1 MSSSRSD
8 LVVYRPIGAVSSAA
22 GEPARPE
29 LIRGQ
34 TSRLVLEP
42 GFAPAVAA
50 LEIGAHLV
58 VVYHL
63 HRAAAWDDR
72 LAGQLFARRI
82 SCRPNSVGV
91 TLVRVTAT
99 EGSTITVV
107 GLDALD
113 GSPILDIKPYRPV
126 FDAPPVEPAGLE
138 A

>member
-1 MSSSRSD
+1 MHCT
-8 LVVYRPIGAVSSAA
+8 AE
-22 GEPARPE
+22 EPVRPE

-34 TSRLVLEP
+34 TSRLVLDP

-50 LEIGAHLV
+50 LGVEAHLV

-72 LAGQLFARRI
+72 LAGELFARRT
-82 SCRPNSVGV
+82 SCRPNSIGV
-91 TLVRVTAT
+91 TLVRVVGT